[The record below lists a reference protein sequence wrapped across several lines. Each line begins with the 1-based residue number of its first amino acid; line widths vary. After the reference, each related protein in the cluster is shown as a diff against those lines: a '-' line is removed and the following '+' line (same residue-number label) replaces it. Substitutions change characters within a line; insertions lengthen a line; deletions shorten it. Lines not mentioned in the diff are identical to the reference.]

1 MKKTIKTG
9 QAKVTFNTLHY
20 NTTTCKNVLFVQL
33 SMKIEIGDEQY
44 NTAVQCRADNRSK
57 LDFVPILT
65 LNANTEK
72 AIYDSMAPTVH
83 KAMDMAFTYA
93 ATNKSITRLEKTFE
107 LDTEEAQEF
116 IKSLMIHDMDFRY
129 RVSYN
134 NTELLPWQLEEYYL
148 EMYKLTFKFDKD
160 GKNIP
165 EYDWIFL
172 LRGGNEEEDELL
184 LKLGSL
190 DKNFEYSGLK
200 GPEKIVRGFI
210 ESVIPLQEMIKQDI
224 SVPAPFMIQW

>member
-9 QAKVTFNTLHY
+9 EAKVTFNTLHY
-20 NTTTCKNVLFVQL
+20 NTTTCKNVLIVQL
-33 SMKIEIGDEQY
+33 SLKIEIGGEQY

-57 LDFVPILT
+57 LDFVPILI

-83 KAMDMAFTYA
+83 KAMDMAFAYA
-93 ATNKSITRLEKTFE
+93 ARNKSITSLEKTFE

-116 IKSLMIHDMDFRY
+116 IKSLMIHDMKFIY

-134 NTELLPWQLEEYYL
+134 KTELLPWQLEEYYL
-148 EMYKLTFKFDKD
+148 DAYKLRFSFDEE

-165 EYDWIFL
+165 EYDWEFIL
-172 LRGGNEEEDELL
+172 HGGNEEEDELV

-190 DKNFEYSGLK
+190 DNNFEYSDSK
-200 GPEKIVRGFI
+200 EASRVVRSFV